1 MKLSA
6 KSPTAPCIPYT
17 IENKKTVPVSVQLCI
32 ATGIAFLLLENS
44 RIVRE
49 FSKGLQM
56 SLYRI
61 FYNEFAVRQLQKRKG
76 KYDRDTYII
85 SHNME
90 L

>member
-1 MKLSA
+1 M
-6 KSPTAPCIPYT
+6 
-17 IENKKTVPVSVQLCI
+17 
-32 ATGIAFLLLENS
+32 LLENS

-49 FSKGLQM
+49 FSKGLPM